1 MQRIV
6 KTVMLAVIL
15 LGWARSGAAQS
26 KPARLEEAR
35 SVTKDAAERPAA
47 PAAQLLFGALP
58 LSTPSLEART
68 LIEKSLAD
76 YENVMLD
83 ESIAEAKKATEIDPQ
98 FALAYGPSRRAVMNR
113 PAALSPKPPRS
124 PPTPLRTNNC
134 SSAGWWPRN
143 LPTCFPRSPS

>member
-47 PAAQLLFGALP
+47 HN
-58 LSTPSLEART
+58 S
-68 LIEKSLAD
+68 
-76 YENVMLD
+76 
-83 ESIAEAKKATEIDPQ
+83 
-98 FALAYGPSRRAVMNR
+98 
-113 PAALSPKPPRS
+113 
-124 PPTPLRTNNC
+124 
-134 SSAGWWPRN
+134 SSAR
-143 LPTCFPRSPS
+143 CRFPPPHSKRAP